1 MLCASGLDTL
11 NLKSNLRI
19 GEEFSAIDITAS
31 LCKSDVEGECATE
44 AD

>member
-1 MLCASGLDTL
+1 MLCANGLEAL

-19 GEEFSAIDITAS
+19 GEDFSAIEITAS

-44 AD
+44 AE